1 MALLIA
7 RTQMGGRDLY
17 YGVPDLTAAII
28 TKQSSV
34 KTPDDYQTTLTLE
47 TPDGETHEIIIVQER
62 VD

>member
-1 MALLIA
+1 
-7 RTQMGGRDLY
+7 MGGRDLY
-17 YGVPDLTAAII
+17 YRVPDLTAAII